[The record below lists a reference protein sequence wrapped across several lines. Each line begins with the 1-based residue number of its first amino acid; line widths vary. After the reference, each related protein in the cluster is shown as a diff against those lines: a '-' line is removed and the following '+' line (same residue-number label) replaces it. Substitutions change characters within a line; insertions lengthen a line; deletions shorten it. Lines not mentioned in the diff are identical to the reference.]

1 MKQVMMVGV
10 LADMLASTA
19 SPFASQSNIFSLQLS
34 PMHFPPQYTSGPS
47 SVDGKAIDTAA
58 HNILLSEY
66 FEAQPPLML
75 AELLPFPATK
85 ITLHPSSLEPQD
97 FDSQV
102 LFVSVPSFSYLV
114 P

>member
-47 SVDGKAIDTAA
+47 SVDGKVNDCIA
-58 HNILLSEY
+58 HNILLSVY
-66 FEAQPPLML
+66 FEAQNPSIP
-75 AELLPFPATK
+75 AESLPFAATNK
-85 ITLHPSSLEPQD
+85 T
-97 FDSQV
+97 
-102 LFVSVPSFSYLV
+102 
-114 P
+114 